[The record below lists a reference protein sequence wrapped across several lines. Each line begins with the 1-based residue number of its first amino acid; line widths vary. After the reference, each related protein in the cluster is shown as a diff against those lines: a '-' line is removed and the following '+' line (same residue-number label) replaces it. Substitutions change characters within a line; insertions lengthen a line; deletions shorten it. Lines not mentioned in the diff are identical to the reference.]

1 MTPPNEQ
8 PTSQWEQIH
17 KSLGSEKL
25 LLIEHRGLKEVEM
38 HGHAFLELSY
48 IFGGKAEHTLDRQT
62 AVLAEGDYII
72 VDYGSRHSYLSVG
85 STGFDNI
92 DCLFLPELLD
102 PVLKNT
108 RSLRTVLEHYLL
120 HFNLQVL
127 PHNPA
132 RMVFH
137 DDTGRIKELLLRIR
151 EESTQKKAGS
161 TELMRCYL
169 IEILLLTMRKIE
181 GAQTAYGQD
190 ICSFMTAYIA
200 EHYMEDMNLNELAA
214 LLNYSV
220 PYVSKRFQNE
230 TGESFIR
237 YLQGY
242 RVKQAARL
250 LAQTNRS
257 LSEITEMV
265 GYRDVKFFSALFK
278 RTMGTSPS
286 SYRKQA
292 RKRDESAT

>member
-1 MTPPNEQ
+1 MIPPNE
-8 PTSQWEQIH
+8 TTAFQWERIQ
-17 KSLGSEKL
+17 KELENEKL
-25 LLIEHRGLKEVEM
+25 LLIEHRGIEEVAL
-38 HGHAFLELSY
+38 HGHAFLEISY

-85 STGFDNI
+85 STGFDNT
-92 DCLFLPELLD
+92 DCIFLPELLD

-127 PHNPA
+127 PQNPA

-151 EESTQKKAGS
+151 EESLQRKAGS
-161 TELMRCYL
+161 TELIRCYL

-200 EHYMEDMNLNELAA
+200 EHYMEDLSLKELAA

-237 YLQGY
+237 YLQDY

-250 LAQTNRS
+250 LAQTKHS

-278 RTMGTSPS
+278 RTTGSSPS

-292 RKRDESAT
+292 GKREEISS

>member
-1 MTPPNEQ
+1 MTSSRKK
-8 PTSQWEQIH
+8 TVFHWEQIQ
-17 KSLGSEKL
+17 KSLDSEKL
-25 LLIEHRGLKEVEM
+25 LLIEHRDTGEVSL

-48 IFGGKAEHTLDRQT
+48 ILHGSVEHTLDRQT
-62 AVLAEGDYII
+62 SVLTEGDYIL

-85 STGFDNI
+85 DVGFDNI
-92 DCLFLPELLD
+92 DCIFLPELLD

-127 PHNPA
+127 PQNPA

-151 EESTQKKAGS
+151 EESVQKQAGS
-161 TELMRCYL
+161 IELMRCYL

-181 GAQTAYGQD
+181 GAQTAYGKD

-200 EHYMEDMNLNELAA
+200 EHYMEEPSLKALAA
-214 LLNYSV
+214 KLNYSV
-220 PYVSKRFQNE
+220 PYVSKRFQAE
-230 TGESFIR
+230 MGESFIH
-237 YLQGY
+237 YLQSY

-250 LAQTNRS
+250 LAQTEHS

-265 GYRDVKFFSALFK
+265 GYQDVKFFSALFK
-278 RTMGTSPS
+278 RCTGSSPTA
-286 SYRKQA
+286 YRKQA
-292 RKRDESAT
+292 KKQE